1 MNPALMTFDE
11 YYKIVNANEKFH
23 SDTAY
28 DASLEDF
35 KKSEY
40 LNKSNFEKL
49 LKRVKIRGIMF
60 EFRLHA
66 RPVQYVHKNEAGE
79 YRRDAEKNLIYMS
92 PEEIKQAKLKT
103 HEITIA
109 VFNDEDECVGAVQDE
124 WGTVLVRVAKEYRGF
139 GLGVM
144 LTKIARSME
153 PEKSSGGFT
162 HSGYKNFVKTYQE
175 FVRDALSSGLYT
187 SLVKKNEI
195 SADRAKEIIASAKLK
210 DRIKSTKLDVN
221 TNDPA
226 DWLLYVGGYGDFI
239 LYDRKLK
246 DIYQDTSYHYWIEK
260 MIKGATLV
268 REHPDGNALIVQFH
282 GATDQIKKFLM
293 SCVLSY
299 CFNEKMALYVE
310 PEDISYVDSRLG
322 DAKKQPDMTS
332 GHRRYFV
339 KPKAAI
345 AYEPMGRAEKSF
357 RKSFDQYDEFKN
369 TVLEVAFS
377 N

>member
-1 MNPALMTFDE
+1 MNPALMTFNE
-11 YYKIVNANEKFH
+11 YYKIVNSNEKFH
-23 SDTAY
+23 PDTAY
-28 DASLEDF
+28 DASLDDF

-40 LNKSNFEKL
+40 LDKSNFEKL
-49 LKRVKIRGIMF
+49 LKRIKIRGIMF
-60 EFRLHA
+60 EIRLHA
-66 RPVQYVHKNEAGE
+66 RPVQYVHKDDAGE
-79 YRRDAEKNLIYMS
+79 FRRDAEKNLIYMS
-92 PEEIKQAKLKT
+92 PEEIKQSKLKT

-109 VFNDEDECVGAVQDE
+109 VYNDEDECVGAVQDE

-153 PEKSSGGFT
+153 PEKPSGGFT
-162 HSGYKNFVKTYQE
+162 PSGYKNFVKTYQE

-187 SLVKKNEI
+187 SLVKKGEI
-195 SADRAKEIIASAKLK
+195 RADRVKEIIASAKLK
-210 DRIKSTKLDVN
+210 DKIKSTKLDVN

-239 LYDRKLK
+239 MYDRKLK

-282 GATDQIKKFLM
+282 GANDQIKKFLM

-299 CFNEKMALYVE
+299 CFNEKMALYVD

-322 DAKKQPDMTS
+322 DAKKQPDMKS
-332 GHRRYFV
+332 GHKRYFV
-339 KPKAAI
+339 TPKASI
-345 AYEPMGRAEKSF
+345 NYEPMGRSEKSF